1 MTRTNLSPMTSLEQL
16 HAGRTTRR
24 LLQLALGLTVYG
36 VSMAMMLRSGLGLD
50 PWDVFHYGVAEHL
63 PVSFGTV
70 VIIVGAVVLLLW
82 IPLRQWPG
90 LGTIANVFVIG
101 LATDAALAVIEAP
114 EGLLARS
121 ALLLGGILLNGLAG
135 AMYIG
140 SQFGPGPRDGLM
152 TGLVARTGGSIRV
165 VRTAIEVA
173 VLVVGWAL
181 GGVVGVGTV
190 LYALLIGPVVQAF
203 LPLLTVPL
211 EAPAAADRKRSAA
224 SGATSAGFDLD
235 GTDSDRR
242 SSTEVSGVKG
252 EDEGQH
258 GWRAGLAQRLRRDR
272 QRPSGVGD
280 VVHEEHGAVQPAEC

>member
-1 MTRTNLSPMTSLEQL
+1 
-16 HAGRTTRR
+16 
-24 LLQLALGLTVYG
+24 
-36 VSMAMMLRSGLGLD
+36 MAMMLRSGLGLD

-114 EGLLARS
+114 EGLVARA

-203 LPLLTVPL
+203 LPLLTVPV

-224 SGATSAGFDLD
+224 TGATSASFDPD
-235 GTDSDRR
+235 GERR
-242 SSTEVSGVKG
+242 STEGSGVKG

-258 GWRAGLAQRLRRDR
+258 GRRAGLAQRLRRDR
-272 QRPSGVGD
+272 QRPPGVGD